1 LKYSL
6 EGTMLFFIHAF
17 IVSRNDTRSSNGKQ
31 IFKNALPFTNDKLGA
46 VLQLVCCRK
55 NSVIDFG
62 N

>member
-1 LKYSL
+1 
-6 EGTMLFFIHAF
+6 MLFFIHAF